1 MNLNDLSAVA
11 ACAAA
16 LGTGLLIGIERERS
30 QPPESPAGLRSFVLA
45 ALAGA
50 VAGALGGVA
59 VAVAVAAFALLT
71 LAGYLQT
78 RQSDPGLTTEFAL
91 LLTVLLGALA
101 QNAPGLAAALGVLV
115 AGTLAAK
122 SVLHD
127 FARRVLSAQ
136 ELQHA
141 LLLGAAALI
150 VLPLLPDRRIDW
162 LAGLNLHRLWL
173 LAVLVMAI
181 ESLGHIAVRALGTG
195 RGLALSGLAGG
206 FLSSTATIAGM
217 AQRAKQVPA
226 MYGACLRGA
235 TTSNLAT
242 AIELSALVAVLA
254 PALLPGL
261 ALALLPYAAGAGL
274 ALLWIWRRAL
284 ASASGLADDDPLDS
298 RRPFSPWHALI
309 FAAALTV
316 VLLAAEA
323 ARAVSGPAGAIATI
337 GLAGFADA
345 HSASASAAQLG
356 AGGALPQQQAL
367 LAIGLALSTNAV
379 SKTLAGFAG
388 AQARFGLS
396 NALIQAAIIALF
408 WSGMWLALAT
418 GVAGS

>member
-1 MNLNDLSAVA
+1 MNPFDLSVVA
-11 ACAAA
+11 PWAAA

-50 VAGALGGVA
+50 VAGTLGGIA

-101 QNAPGLAAALGVLV
+101 QHAPGLAAALGVLV

-122 SVLHD
+122 SMLHD

-136 ELQHA
+136 ELRHA

-150 VLPLLPDRRIDW
+150 VLPLLPDQRITW

-206 FLSSTATIAGM
+206 FVSSTATIAGM

-235 TTSNLAT
+235 ATSNLAT
-242 AIELSALVAVLA
+242 AIELSVLVAVLA
-254 PALLPGL
+254 PVLLPGL

-274 ALLWIWRRAL
+274 AVLWIWRRTPTL
-284 ASASGLADDDPLDS
+284 ASDFADDDPPDS
-298 RRPFSPWHALI
+298 QRPFNPWHALM
-309 FAAALTV
+309 FAAALTA
-316 VLLAAEA
+316 VLLIAEA
-323 ARAVSGPAGAIATI
+323 ARALSGPVGAIATI

-345 HSASASAAQLG
+345 HSASASAAQLA

-367 LAIGLALSTNAV
+367 FAIGMAVSTNAA
-379 SKTLAGFAG
+379 SKVFAGFAG
-388 AQARFGLS
+388 GRMRFGAS
-396 NALIQAAIIALF
+396 NALIQAAIIALL
-408 WSGMWLALAT
+408 WAGMWLALAT
-418 GVAGS
+418 GLARN